1 MTRLIHV
8 VSSDDKRVVVR
19 VYRNAG
25 TDEYVARL
33 IVDGVLLVACDCFTD
48 SKQDV
53 MDTAVSM
60 LDEARKKLIM
70 PVRL

>member
-19 VYRNAG
+19 VYCNAG
-25 TDEYVARL
+25 VDEYVARL
-33 IVDGVLLVACDCFTD
+33 IVDGVLLVACDYFTD

-60 LDEARKKLIM
+60 LDEAKKKLVM

>member
-8 VSSDDKRVVVR
+8 VSSEDKRVVIR
-19 VYRNAG
+19 VYRNVG
-25 TDEYVARL
+25 VDEYVARL
-33 IVDGVLLVACDCFTD
+33 IVDNVLIAAGDYFTD